1 MNRQE
6 LEQLILENIP
16 DNNEKFISAA
26 LLREVLNAI
35 NDEKFQ
41 LDEDTLRLQLY
52 NLTQTLEQRL
62 QGLPIERRAILGPY
76 TWTEGTESVAVI
88 DDPDEIILTATKTK
102 VTDFDI
108 YIDIEFTENIIG
120 KSIDF
125 FSKLPNDEDQATAI
139 PSGQQ
144 LVPTPIVPL
153 LDPISSTTRRI
164 WQTRRS
170 DQNVQFHAVEI
181 ILK

>member
-1 MNRQE
+1 MTRQE
-6 LEQLILENIP
+6 LEQLILQNIP

-35 NDEKFQ
+35 NEEKFH
-41 LDEDTLRLQLY
+41 LVEDTLRLQLY

-62 QGLPIERRAILGPY
+62 QGLPIERRAIIGPY
-76 TWTEGTESVAVI
+76 EFSTGTSSVGI
-88 DDPDEIILTATKTK
+88 ISDPDEIILNATQTRPNA
-102 VTDFDI
+102 VDL
-108 YIDIEFTENIIG
+108 YIDIEFTENIVG

-125 FSKLPNDEDQATAI
+125 FSKLPNNEDQDIVI
-139 PSGQQ
+139 PSGNQ
-144 LVPTPIVPL
+144 LLPTPVVPL

-164 WQTRRS
+164 WQTRRD
-170 DQNVQFHAVEI
+170 DQGVGFHAVEI